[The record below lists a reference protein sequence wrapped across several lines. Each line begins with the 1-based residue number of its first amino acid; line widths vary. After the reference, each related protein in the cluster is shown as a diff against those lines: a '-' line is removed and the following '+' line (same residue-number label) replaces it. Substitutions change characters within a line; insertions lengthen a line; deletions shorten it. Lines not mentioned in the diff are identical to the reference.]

1 MDRPDRRSDLLGAAL
16 STLRSVGAV
25 TPRVG
30 IILGSGL
37 GTLAD
42 EIRDPIR
49 VDFGDLP
56 GFGLSTATGHRGQ
69 CVVGRLDDIPVIA
82 LSGRLHRYE
91 GYPDDQITFPVRVMA
106 AWGVRRLIVSN
117 AAGGLNPLLRVGDL
131 VVIRDHIDL
140 GKRRQPRQ
148 PDLWARSS
156 TPGTAAASEC
166 DRIGETLR
174 GFPSPAEV
182 YDTGLAEVAL
192 GAARNGDFR
201 AWPGIYLSTL
211 GPTYE
216 TRAEYRMMRR
226 LGADVVG
233 MSTAP
238 EAMTAANLGMKVL
251 GVSVVSNV
259 AIPER
264 GWSEPL
270 QPTLHQ
276 DVLDIGRGAAEKLR
290 QIVFAVLRQEI
301 V

>member
-1 MDRPDRRSDLLGAAL
+1 MDRPDRRSDLLASAL
-16 STLRSVGAV
+16 STLRSVSAV

-42 EIRDPIR
+42 EIPDPVR
-49 VDFGDLP
+49 VDFRDLP

-69 CVVGRLDDIPVIA
+69 CVLGRLDDVPVVA
-82 LSGRLHRYE
+82 FSGRLHRYE

-106 AWGVRRLIVSN
+106 AWGVRQLIVSN

-131 VVIRDHIDL
+131 VVIRDQIDL

-148 PDLWARSS
+148 PGHWDRSS
-156 TPGTAAASEC
+156 TSGTDSAAESGWA
-166 DRIGETLR
+166 GETLR
-174 GFPSPAEV
+174 GIPSPAQI
-182 YDTGLAEVAL
+182 YDTDLAEIAL
-192 GAARNGDFR
+192 RAARNGDFR

-238 EAMTAANLGMKVL
+238 EALTAASLGMRVL

-276 DVLDIGRGAAEKLR
+276 DVLDIGKGATEKLR
-290 QIVFAVLRQEI
+290 HLVFAVLRQEI